1 MCWTNPPPVKPA
13 GGRVWRLEKNGRLC
27 GVLVKIYNF
36 MTELYH

>member
-1 MCWTNPPPVKPA
+1 MLDESPPVKPA